1 MHTMHKTKTSSI
13 QTFSQQCI
21 QDSMKMFSRSWSAN
35 VNLFLVNS
43 QNKGQNSKNNTR
55 KEEQKKEAE
64 KGET

>member
-1 MHTMHKTKTSSI
+1 MYSI

-21 QDSMKMFSRSWSAN
+21 QDSMKMFSRCWSAN

-43 QNKGQNSKNNTR
+43 QNKGEKSKNDTR
-55 KEEQKKEAE
+55 KEDKKKEAE